1 MKLSLLNSS
10 HQDASNDGNFM
21 SLGLLQ
27 AKLLHFSLRNA
38 RFPITNKNIYTLIS
52 EIIYEYFAVDS
63 RITNYCRFQNY

>member
-10 HQDASNDGNFM
+10 HQDASNDGNLM

-27 AKLLHFSLRNA
+27 AKLLHFFLRNA

-63 RITNYCRFQNY
+63 RITN